1 VTNTNYVSE
10 NVGLDGNYSIQV
22 IGEALKQTNDMWLE
36 SADSEANRG
45 KDHSQAESAMICNS
59 QAHWVA
65 MRKVKGTWYNL
76 NSCHPDG
83 PQIITAFDFDP
94 FLANVT

>member
-1 VTNTNYVSE
+1 VNNTNYVSE

-45 KDHSQAESAMICNS
+45 KDHS
-59 QAHWVA
+59 
-65 MRKVKGTWYNL
+65 
-76 NSCHPDG
+76 
-83 PQIITAFDFDP
+83 
-94 FLANVT
+94 